1 MNIESV
7 MYFALGA
14 LASGLVM
21 LMIMPAVWRRAVR
34 LTRKRI
40 EAATPITLAEFRADK
55 DQLRAE
61 YALSTRRLEMNVEQL
76 RRRLAAQLGGD
87 SRVADEVQALRRER
101 AEQAA
106 IARELE
112 ARETELRDRILEL
125 AREGTQLTE
134 RLRAH
139 SFDGH
144 EFDPAQDS
152 RPGRIETSRQ
162 QPRAAPADGGELT
175 GNYDEDVED
184 LLAALTAERKRAG
197 VFEEQA
203 RGLRG
208 EGEKLDGTPGQAL
221 ATAAREPSESE
232 APSVT
237 ASQHL
242 AEAEVRM
249 AN

>member
-87 SRVADEVQALRRER
+87 SRVADGVQALRRER

-112 ARETELRDRILEL
+112 ARETE
-125 AREGTQLTE
+125 
-134 RLRAH
+134 
-139 SFDGH
+139 
-144 EFDPAQDS
+144 
-152 RPGRIETSRQ
+152 
-162 QPRAAPADGGELT
+162 
-175 GNYDEDVED
+175 
-184 LLAALTAERKRAG
+184 
-197 VFEEQA
+197 
-203 RGLRG
+203 
-208 EGEKLDGTPGQAL
+208 
-221 ATAAREPSESE
+221 
-232 APSVT
+232 
-237 ASQHL
+237 
-242 AEAEVRM
+242 
-249 AN
+249 